1 MLLPARTRPPANTMN
16 PFPLSSILSSL
27 SAAGIFNIIA
37 TLIDGTALSLPYAI
51 AKCGLVVGIGV
62 VLLAYQTTLLSCRL
76 IVVLSRKVHAASIS
90 GIVDQILG
98 STWRQIFSWN
108 LALVLL
114 CILIGFMILGTTTL
128 PSAPFTTT

>member
-1 MLLPARTRPPANTMN
+1 MIGNNAETAANH
-16 PFPLSSILSSL
+16 PESCPQ
-27 SAAGIFNIIA
+27 
-37 TLIDGTALSLPYAI
+37 
-51 AKCGLVVGIGV
+51 CGLVVGILV

-108 LALVLL
+108 LALILL

-128 PSAPFTTT
+128 PSVIFTPR